1 MQISYTMNKENNI
14 NLKQKDEWCFT
25 QKMMFTLT
33 YETADY
39 IVQT

>member
-1 MQISYTMNKENNI
+1 MM
-14 NLKQKDEWCFT
+14 FT

-39 IVQT
+39 IVQTKEPCLALIHTMDTNILTP